1 MKVINYRQFTMNS
14 QSYENAPNA
23 IVVYEQGD
31 IVIRYG
37 DDVEVGVVIQVH
49 SGGEVRTD
57 MFGNECIANIKLA
70 TMEQIVL
77 YRPELINYLLMSKY
91 ELRETVFAVVHVDG
105 GLHVEGEDLHV
116 SCDYANYLDMLQN
129 VALKLR
135 FKYNKR
141 INVYDAQSMCDKLNY
156 DDLILEDSYVV
167 PINLYYY

>member
-1 MKVINYRQFTMNS
+1 MKVTNYRQFTMNS
-14 QSYENAPNA
+14 RSYDNAPNA
-23 IVVYEQGD
+23 VVVYEQGD

-57 MFGNECIANIKLA
+57 MFGNECISNIKLA

-77 YRPELINYLLMSKY
+77 YRPELINYLLMSKH

-116 SCDYANYLDMLQN
+116 SGEYANYLDMLQN